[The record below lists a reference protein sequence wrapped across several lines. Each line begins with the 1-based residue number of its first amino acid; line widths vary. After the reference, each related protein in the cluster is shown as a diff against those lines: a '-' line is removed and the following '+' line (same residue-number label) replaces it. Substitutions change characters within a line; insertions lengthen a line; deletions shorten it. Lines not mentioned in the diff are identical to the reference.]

1 MSAYLFQIELPDFTE
16 EMNNILPQHRAYVN
30 QLFSE
35 GRLLA
40 YSVSAS
46 RDTLWCVINAEDEQ
60 EAMDIIGNLPLHQH
74 FHDVSCHPL
83 LFHNV
88 LPASLPNISLN

>member
-1 MSAYLFQIELPDFTE
+1 MSAYLFHIELPDFTE
-16 EMNNILPQHRAYVN
+16 EMSNILPVHRAHIN

-35 GRLLA
+35 GRLLS
-40 YSVSAS
+40 YSVSVN
-46 RDTLWCVINAEDEQ
+46 RHMLWCVVNAEDEQ
-60 EAMDIIGNLPLHQH
+60 EAMDIVAKFPMHKH
-74 FHDVSCHPL
+74 FHDISCHPL